1 MLPLRMACIAASDL
15 SCRNTFL
22 HISERPSRDARA
34 GQAVSRSCSWTPS
47 SNGSSPEKSSE
58 SSVSSSWPKLAFV
71 LLVVVA
77 TGEGGQD
84 TVMVLVV
91 VGVVDGRSAV
101 VEAVMLMIL

>member
-1 MLPLRMACIAASDL
+1 M
-15 SCRNTFL
+15 
-22 HISERPSRDARA
+22 
-34 GQAVSRSCSWTPS
+34 
-47 SNGSSPEKSSE
+47 
-58 SSVSSSWPKLAFV
+58 SSSWPKLAFV